1 MAEPTEITTLL
12 IRWSHGDEKVLDELA
27 PILYNELRR
36 VAGRVVQGERPGL
49 TIQPTELV
57 HEAYLRLA
65 DQTRLESRDRAHF
78 LALAARAMRQILV
91 DHWRKKQAAKRGG
104 GLKISLE
111 DGTDFPSQKPPELLA
126 LDDALDALAEVDE
139 RKARIIELRYFGG
152 LNAAEIAD
160 VLSISTATVSREVR
174 FAHAWLHRELASREP
189 DPRSNGS

>member
-1 MAEPTEITTLL
+1 MAESTDVTTLL
-12 IRWSHGDEKVLDELA
+12 IRWSQGDEHALEELA

-91 DHWRKKQAAKRGG
+91 DHWRKKNAAKRGS
-104 GLKISLE
+104 GLKVSLD
-111 DGTDFPSQKPPELLA
+111 DGADIADRKPPELLD
-126 LDDALDALAEVDE
+126 LDDALRSLAEIDE
-139 RKARIIELRYFGG
+139 RKAKIIELRYFGG
-152 LNAAEIAD
+152 MNAAEIAET
-160 VLSISTATVSREVR
+160 LSISTATVNREVR
-174 FAHAWLHRELASREP
+174 FAQAWLHRELSS
-189 DPRSNGS
+189 PRPI